1 MGKGLASALL
11 IASREAFRGASP
23 VNKVTAPGFLQY
35 CLDNN
40 KPNII
45 SIGKDDGS
53 GYIRDI
59 KIRYR
64 TRGTPGQSVTT
75 DDCSIQ
81 VKPAYKEYVVPSTTY
96 RALGLAFDDEEIA
109 KFEKDAMAQ
118 VSVGNPQMTGVMKD
132 VYEGIIEKANGLFA
146 DVNNDLLTY
155 QAVNFG
161 KNMVTG
167 AATAKSVNF
176 EKDGTQNTLNA
187 GMTGVMA
194 DALSN
199 ELRINDACIVGSGL
213 ITNYYLQQAAKG
225 NNSAGVNT
233 NQLALPKFYFDQYA
247 ASKWGANQ
255 FGLFEKDAVQFVN
268 VCRFRGAK
276 SGLRG
281 SDFFMTLRL
290 PLVDSLGQGILSG
303 FEFDVQLSYRTCPSN
318 EQIGTYDADTNPPI
332 PMGRGWNIIL
342 SCAYQTVNIP
352 SDSYETTDLLS
363 GVNGTFRYTAANT

>member
-1 MGKGLASALL
+1 MGKGLANALL
-11 IASREAFRGASP
+11 ISSREAFRGATP
-23 VNKVTAPGFLQY
+23 VTKVTAPGFLQY
-35 CLDNN
+35 LLDNN

-64 TRGTPGQSVTT
+64 SRGTPGKSVTT
-75 DDCSIQ
+75 DDCTMQ
-81 VKPAYKEYVVPSTTY
+81 VKPAYKEYVVPATSY

-109 KFEKDAMAQ
+109 KFERDAMAQ
-118 VSVGNPQMTGVMKD
+118 VSAGTPQMTGIMKD
-132 VYEGIIEKANGLFA
+132 IYEGIIEQANGLFA

-161 KNMVTG
+161 KNRVTG
-167 AATAKSVNF
+167 AATPKSINF

-187 GMTGVMA
+187 GMTEVMA

-213 ITNYYLQQAAKG
+213 IANYYLQQAAKG
-225 NNSAGVNT
+225 INGGGLNT
-233 NQLALPKFYFDQYA
+233 SQLALPKFYFDQYA
-247 ASKWGANQ
+247 SSKWGANQ

-276 SGLRG
+276 AGQKG

-303 FEFDVQLSYRTCPSN
+303 FEFDVQLAYRTCPGT
-318 EQIGTYDADTNPPI
+318 EQIGTYNADTNPPVS
-332 PMGRGWNIIL
+332 MGRGWNIIL
-342 SCAYQTVNIP
+342 SCAYQSVNIP
-352 SDSYETTDLLS
+352 SDSYEDSDILS
-363 GVNGTFRYTAANT
+363 GVNGTFRYSAANT

>member
-1 MGKGLASALL
+1 MGKGLANALL

-23 VNKVTAPGFLQY
+23 VTKLTAPGFLQY

-40 KPNII
+40 KPDII

-64 TRGTPGQSVTT
+64 SRGTPGKSVTT

-81 VKPAYKEYVVPSTTY
+81 SKPAYKEFVVPTTSY
-96 RALGLAFDDEEIA
+96 RALGLTFEDDQIA
-109 KFEKDAMAQ
+109 KFERDALAQ
-118 VSVGNPQMTGVMKD
+118 LNIGNPAMTGIMKD
-132 VYEGIIEKANGLFA
+132 IFEAIVEQANGLFG
-146 DVNNDLLTY
+146 DVNNDLLTF
-155 QAVNFG
+155 QSTSFG

-167 AATAKSVNF
+167 AAAAKTINF
-176 EKDGTQNTLNA
+176 LQDATKNQLNA
-187 GMTGVMA
+187 GMTEVMA
-194 DALSN
+194 DAMAN
-199 ELRINDACIVGSGL
+199 EIRLNGASIVGSGL
-213 ITNYYLQQAAKG
+213 INNYYLQQQAKSTD
-225 NNSAGVNT
+225 NAGLNT
-233 NQLALPKFYFDQYA
+233 AMLALPKFYFDQYA

-255 FGLFEKDAVQFVN
+255 FGVFERDAVQFVN

-276 SGLRG
+276 AGQKG

-303 FEFDVQLSYRTCPSN
+303 FEFDVQLAYRTCP
-318 EQIGTYDADTNPPI
+318 QDVQVGTYDAVNNGPVAL
-332 PMGRGWNIIL
+332 GRGWNVII

-352 SDSYETTDLLS
+352 SDAYESTDLLT
-363 GVNGTFRYTAANT
+363 GVNGTFRYEAANT